1 MSEVLQYAVRL
12 LSRREYSV
20 GELSQKLERKWP
32 DSDGIQATL
41 DRLVEEGMVCDARF
55 AEAFVRSRQA
65 RQQGPRKI
73 RAELRKRAVADSVT
87 DAAIDAAGVDWAE
100 LAREW
105 LQRQS
110 VAERDYDARARYY
123 RRLVNRGFTHD
134 QALNALGD
142 WVERGDGV

>member
-20 GELSQKLERKWP
+20 GELTRKLERKWP
-32 DSDGIQATL
+32 DSDDIPATL

-55 AEAFVRSRQA
+55 AEAFIRSRQA

-73 RAELRKRAVADSVT
+73 SAELRKRAVPDSVT
-87 DAAIDAAGVDWAE
+87 DAAMDAAGVDWAR

-105 LQRQS
+105 LQRQA
-110 VAERDYDARARYY
+110 VTERDYDARARYY

-134 QALNALGD
+134 QALGALGD
-142 WVERGDGV
+142 WADRGDGV